1 MRLSAFI
8 AQNKELIVQDWENFA
23 RTISPPAMKMDRK
36 ALRDHAGLILDT
48 IVADLDT
55 AQTPQEQAKKSKGE
69 DPQANAPSYS
79 QTHAAERL
87 ASGYTIHQLIS
98 EYRALRASV
107 LRLWAA
113 SCATVTWSDPGD
125 VTRFNEAVDQALA
138 ESVTRYSQLVE
149 STIHTQKL
157 AEAELRQSNQHKD
170 DFLAMLAH
178 ELRNP
183 LAPISTA
190 AHLLGKSPGNET
202 MVRQVSEII
211 NRQILHLTNIV
222 DDLLDV
228 SRLTR
233 GQVELHTEPLD
244 VKLIVASAIEQVQ
257 PLIEAC
263 HHGLVLKLGSTPA
276 FVEGD
281 KTRLVQVLSN
291 LLTNAAK
298 YTPHNGEI
306 LLALEVRADQACL
319 SVSDNGSGI
328 TPDLLA
334 HIFELFTQAERTPDR
349 AQGGLG
355 LGLPLVKSIVV
366 LHGGEVQATS
376 EGLGKGSVFTVTLP
390 LINKQSDQQQSDA
403 STVNALGE
411 LSPAE
416 LAALGDQLP
425 RLMIVDDNRD
435 AGQMLA
441 SLLETTG
448 YRVSV
453 HENAESA
460 LTDAALT
467 DIKVFILD
475 IGLPGM
481 DGYEL
486 ARRLRANPATQQ
498 AMLIAMTGYGQASQR
513 AIGKAAGFDH
523 YFVKPIDM
531 PQLTETLEKLNA

>member
-1 MRLSAFI
+1 MPMRLSAFI
-8 AQNKELIVQDWENFA
+8 AQNKELILQAWEDFA
-23 RTISPPAMKMDRK
+23 RTIAPPALTMDSK

-48 IVADLDT
+48 ITADLDT
-55 AQTPQEQAKKSKGE
+55 AQTPQEQTEKSRGE
-69 DPQANAPSYS
+69 APQANAPSFS

-87 ASGYTIHQLIS
+87 ASGYTIHQLVS

-113 SCATVTWSDPGD
+113 NSPAVMWSDAGD

-138 ESVTRYSQLVE
+138 ESVVRYSELVE
-149 STIHTQKL
+149 STIHAQKL

-190 AHLLGKSPGNET
+190 AQLLSMSPGNET
-202 MVRQVSEII
+202 MVLQVSDII
-211 NRQILHLTNIV
+211 SRQILHLTHIV

-233 GQVELHTEPLD
+233 GLVELHTEPLD
-244 VKLIVASAIEQVQ
+244 VKLVVAIAIEQAQ
-257 PLIEAC
+257 PLIEARHLC
-263 HHGLVLKLGSTPA
+263 MVSRLASTPA

-291 LLTNAAK
+291 LLNNAAK

-306 LLALEVRADQACL
+306 VLTLEVYGDQVHL
-319 SVSDNGSGI
+319 TVSDNGSGI
-328 TPDLLA
+328 APSLLP

-355 LGLPLVKSIVV
+355 LGLSLVKSIVT
-366 LHGGEVQATS
+366 LHGGTVEAKS
-376 EGLGKGSVFTVTLP
+376 EGLDKGSVFTVKLP
-390 LINKQSDQQQSDA
+390 LIKKQSDTGA
-403 STVNALGE
+403 ANKLGE
-411 LSPAE
+411 LRLTE
-416 LAALGDQLP
+416 LAVQGRELP
-425 RLMIVDDNRD
+425 WLMIVDDNRD
-435 AGQMLA
+435 AGQLLA
-441 SLLETTG
+441 TLLETKG
-448 YRVSV
+448 YQVVV
-453 HENAESA
+453 HESAESA
-460 LTDAALT
+460 LTDAALPNVQ
-467 DIKVFILD
+467 VFILD
-475 IGLPGM
+475 IGLPGV

-498 AMLIAMTGYGQASQR
+498 AVLVALTGYGQAYHRVMGQ
-513 AIGKAAGFDH
+513 AAGFDL
-523 YFVKPIDM
+523 YFVKPM
-531 PQLTETLEKLNA
+531 QMHQLTELLEKLNA

>member
-1 MRLSAFI
+1 MPKPMRLSAFI
-8 AQNKELIVQDWENFA
+8 AQNKESIVQEWEDFA
-23 RTISPPAMKMDRK
+23 RTIDPPALTMDSK

-48 IVADLDT
+48 FVVDLDT
-55 AQTPQEQAKKSKGE
+55 AQTPQEQSEKSRGE
-69 DPQANAPSYS
+69 APQANAPSSS

-113 SCATVTWSDPGD
+113 NSPTVLWSDSGD

-138 ESVTRYSQLVE
+138 ESVVRYSQLVE
-149 STIHTQKL
+149 STIHAQKL
-157 AEAELRQSNQHKD
+157 AEVELRQSNQHKD

-190 AHLLGKSPGNET
+190 AHLLSMSPGNET
-202 MVRQVSEII
+202 VVRHVSEII

-233 GQVELHTEPLD
+233 GLIELHTELLD
-244 VKLIVASAIEQVQ
+244 VKLIVASAIEQAQ
-257 PLIEAC
+257 PLIEAR
-263 HHGLVLKLGSTPA
+263 HHCLVLRLGSTPA

-291 LLTNAAK
+291 LLNNAAK

-306 LLALEVRADQACL
+306 VLALEVRADHVHL

-328 TPDLLA
+328 APSLLT

-355 LGLPLVKSIVV
+355 LGLSLVKSIVN
-366 LHGGEVQATS
+366 LHGGEVQAKS

-390 LINKQSDQQQSDA
+390 LIKKPSDT
-403 STVNALGE
+403 STLNRLGG
-411 LSPAE
+411 LHPAE
-416 LAALGDQLP
+416 LAVRGHDLP

-435 AGQMLA
+435 AGKLLA
-441 SLLETTG
+441 ALLETKG
-448 YRVSV
+448 YKVLL
-453 HENAESA
+453 HETAESA
-460 LTDAALT
+460 LTDAALPG
-467 DIKVFILD
+467 VQMFILD

-498 AMLIAMTGYGQASQR
+498 AVLVALTGYGQAHDR
-513 AIGKAAGFDH
+513 VMGKAAGFDH
-523 YFVKPIDM
+523 YFVKPIHTH
-531 PQLTETLEKLNA
+531 QLIKILQKLNA